1 MAPRSR
7 GSRFARFIRR
17 ALSVVLWAVALAG
30 GITSLVWLG
39 GVSFWGLLYCTVK
52 PPLECALSL
61 LVLALWWGA
70 ALFGVGLAVV
80 GARRLWRVR

>member
-1 MAPRSR
+1 MPPRSR
-7 GSRFARFIRR
+7 GTRPARPVRR
-17 ALSVVLWAVALAG
+17 TLSVVLWAAALAG

-52 PPLECALSL
+52 PPLDCALSL

-70 ALFGVGLAVV
+70 AVLGVGLAVL
-80 GARRLWRVR
+80 GARRLWRER